1 VSGVHPPAQHRAGIR
16 FLTYLLVSWIANAVV
31 LGIVAWIF
39 ADVHAGTNGQ
49 LVVAAAVFGVLNTIL
64 KPLLRLLTLPFAVI
78 TLGLAWFFVSMF
90 MLWLTSLLVSGFDVD
105 GFWTYVWA
113 TIVIWLLNLVV
124 DLVMGRGRAAAAGAG
139 GSVAVTR

>member
-1 VSGVHPPAQHRAGIR
+1 VSEGHPRAPHRPRIR

-31 LGIVAWIF
+31 LGIVAWLF
-39 ADVHAGTNGQ
+39 ADVHAGTTGQ

-64 KPLLRLLTLPFAVI
+64 KPILRLLTLPFAVI
-78 TLGLAWFFVSMF
+78 TLGLVWFFVSMF

-113 TIVIWLLNLVV
+113 TVVIWLLNIVV
-124 DLVMGRGRAAAAGAG
+124 DQVLGRNRGASG
-139 GSVAVTR
+139 ASGSVALTP

>member
-1 VSGVHPPAQHRAGIR
+1 VSEGHPRAPHRPRIR

-31 LGIVAWIF
+31 LGIVAWLF
-39 ADVHAGTNGQ
+39 ADVHAGTTGQ

-64 KPLLRLLTLPFAVI
+64 KPILRLLTLPFAVI
-78 TLGLAWFFVSMF
+78 TLGLVWFFVSMF

-113 TIVIWLLNLVV
+113 TVVIWLLNVAI
-124 DLVMGRGRAAAAGAG
+124 DLLLGRGRVAAT
-139 GSVAVTR
+139 GSSGPVALTP

>member
-1 VSGVHPPAQHRAGIR
+1 MSGVHPRAPHRPRIR

-39 ADVHAGTNGQ
+39 ADVRAGTTGQ

-64 KPLLRLLTLPFAVI
+64 KPILRLLTLPFAVI
-78 TLGLAWFFVSMF
+78 TLGLVWFFVSMF

-105 GFWTYVWA
+105 G
-113 TIVIWLLNLVV
+113 LLDVRLGDGR
-124 DLVMGRGRAAAAGAG
+124 DLAPQRRDRPACWGEAASPPPGRAGR
-139 GSVAVTR
+139 SR